1 MGRSRKRGRERGSA
15 TLWRVSVV
23 LLDGR
28 RVQEVF
34 SRDGKVGV
42 VFPLVGKGLDG
53 GTLGRIE
60 QVCTEGKNDRGEV
73 YVRGRQGHNCEKSEK
88 ELAVVD

>member
-1 MGRSRKRGRERGSA
+1 MEGERAERQG
-15 TLWRVSVV
+15 LQEGMVV
-23 LLDGR
+23 ELGGR

-60 QVCTEGKNDRGEV
+60 QVCTEGENDREEV
-73 YVRGRQGHNCEKSEK
+73 YVRGRQGHSCWKSGK
-88 ELAVVD
+88 ELIVD